1 MLSNNTKCVAVC
13 AAGMDANY
21 NDELFRTM
29 HSMADEF
36 GLKLLFFISFS
47 SLYEFEKHDIGESNI
62 FHLINYRLIDG
73 VIMLTETIKNEKI
86 RRKIIDEANANNV
99 PVISID
105 HFMEDCYNINFQYA
119 NAMKEMIAHLVEH
132 HHCQKIN
139 FIAGGKENSFS
150 DDRTQAYRQML
161 EKYNIPIEE
170 ERIGYGNFWG
180 EPTKQVMKD
189 FIESDLPFPD
199 AIVCANDSMAIAA
212 VKCLAD
218 AGYRVPEDVAVTG
231 FDGILEGQEHLP
243 KITTARNDYR
253 KAIQYAFQIVLDCL
267 AGEKLESQFFVDAV
281 PMLGSSC
288 GCNQNITIQYNNDLN
303 RKLYDRLAEYD
314 EFNRKQIAMLADLTD
329 SDSFQDVF
337 DNLVKYSD
345 SFFSDKFWLCI
356 VDDFLVQK
364 EAISDIIEESTMNR
378 VAQYSSTMN
387 VMLSK
392 SNGEWLGITD
402 FNTETFVPNL
412 EEVLAEDNNIMFL
425 PLHVLERTIGYVA
438 LVYHPEQM
446 KMIYEYQFLMNVSNA
461 LETTRIHKRQK
472 TIIDNLEMKYIH
484 DPMTGLLNRR
494 GFYQQLA
501 NVYCRCMEENGLLMV
516 VSADLNGLKPI
527 NDTYGHADGDIAI
540 TAVGKALSE
549 AAFKDFTCAR
559 FGGDEFVA
567 AGRVES
573 REDEFLFRKRVEE
586 SLDAFNSISGKPY
599 KVSSSIGC
607 FIGVP
612 NEHITLDD
620 FIKAADEKMYEDKV
634 CYHAR
639 AQTRPRQSGG

>member
-1 MLSNNTKCVAVC
+1 MLNDNTKCVAVC
-13 AAGMDANY
+13 AAGMNGDY
-21 NDELFRTM
+21 NEELFKAM

-36 GLKLLFFISFS
+36 GIKLLFFNSFS

-73 VIMLTETIKNEKI
+73 VILLAETIQNDKV
-86 RRKIIDEANANNV
+86 RRKIVEEAKANHV
-99 PVISID
+99 PAVSID

-119 NAMKEMIAHLVEH
+119 NAMKEMVAHLIEQ
-132 HHCQKIN
+132 HHCQRIN
-139 FIAGGKENSFS
+139 FIAGWKENAFS
-150 DDRTQAYRQML
+150 DERIQAYKEML
-161 EKYNIPIEE
+161 IKYNIPIEE

-180 EPTKQVMKD
+180 EPTKQVVKD
-189 FIESDLPFPD
+189 FIKSDLPFPD

-212 VKCLAD
+212 IKCLAE

-267 AGEKLESQFFVDAV
+267 AGKKLESCFYVDAV
-281 PMLGSSC
+281 PMIGSSC
-288 GCNQNITIQYNNDLN
+288 GCNLNDIKQYNNDLT
-303 RKLYDRLAEYD
+303 RKLYDRLDDYD
-314 EFNRKQIAMLADLTD
+314 RFNRNQIAMAADLTD
-329 SDSFQDVF
+329 NDSFQDVF

-345 SFFSDKFWLCI
+345 NFFSDKFWLCI

-364 EAISDIIEESTMNR
+364 EAISDIIEESNMNR
-378 VAQYSSTMN
+378 MHYSSTMN

-412 EEVLAEDNNIMFL
+412 EEVLAADNNIMFL
-425 PLHVLERTIGYVA
+425 PLHVLEHTIGYVA

-446 KMIYEYQFLMNVSNA
+446 NMIYEYQFFMNISNA

-494 GFYQQLA
+494 GFYQRLA
-501 NVYCRCMEENGLLMV
+501 NVYCRCMEEEGLLMV

-540 TAVGKALSE
+540 SAVGKALSE

-573 REDEFLFRKRVEE
+573 KEDEALFRKRVEE

-607 FIGVP
+607 IIGVP
-612 NEHITLDD
+612 NEQITLDD

-634 CYHAR
+634 RYHAR
-639 AQTRPRQSGG
+639 VQKR